1 MFELSSKS
9 NDKARLIGG
18 LKYQVTLMRENAKL
32 LVKLYP
38 ELCHDDLEL
47 TDMAKV
53 TQTWIDG
60 ILDDV

>member
-1 MFELSSKS
+1 MFELTT

-32 LVKLYP
+32 LAKLYP
-38 ELCHDDLEL
+38 ELDHDLEL
-47 TDMAKV
+47 MDMAEI

>member
-1 MFELSSKS
+1 MFELSEKS
-9 NDKARLIGG
+9 NDKVRLIGG
-18 LKYQVTLMRENAKL
+18 LKYQVTLLNDNAEL
-32 LVKLYP
+32 LAKLYP
-38 ELCHDDLEL
+38 DLGYDLEL